1 MLKASSALMAEH
13 EAETGEGVCKESDFD
28 GLKGA
33 RWMVEGAVEGGEVV
47 VRGRRTGGDSF

>member
-1 MLKASSALMAEH
+1 MAEH